1 MIFFLQMSKEEIHG
15 ATHAERVVMNEVFA
29 HSALMKH
36 KHVVRYYNSWVQK
49 GRVYIQNEF
58 CEGGS
63 LAAKIKELRQTNKK
77 FAEAELRKILLHVA
91 KGLQ

>member
-1 MIFFLQMSKEEIHG
+1 MSKNKIYG
-15 ATHAERVVMNEVFA
+15 QTHEERVTMNEVFA

-36 KHVVRYYNSWVQK
+36 KHIVRYYNSWVEA

-63 LAAKIKELRQTNKK
+63 LGAKIRELRQTGKR
-77 FAEAELRKILLHVA
+77 FSEAELKKMMLHVC

>member
-1 MIFFLQMSKEEIHG
+1 MSKEEIHG

-63 LAAKIKELRQTNKK
+63 LQNRIQEMRSSGTR
-77 FAEAELRKILLHVA
+77 FAEAELKRIIVHVA
-91 KGLQ
+91 KVRGENQL